1 MSLFTS
7 GVPERRPSP
16 GPWVPVTWTIIVVCS
31 VVAVLQL
38 FDTYDDLTAEFG
50 AHPALVA
57 FDLLPFGMD
66 TPHVALSLVSS
77 LFLHSGVAYGFVAML
92 FLHGFGRSVE
102 RVMGSWRYAIFYL
115 LCGIAGGLVHGLA
128 NAWSSIPLV
137 GASGAVSGVIAA
149 HTLLLPWSD
158 IRSIGRKLAM
168 PAWLCTGV
176 WFAMVAVSGMGG
188 WYGFALLSCLG
199 GAAAG
204 TMLAPLFCRPGTL
217 VLARPLDDPEHA
229 DAYGDGYGVPVKV
242 KVFLALLPVVA
253 LGVWLAGIDSLSDK
267 DTKAIGQESVALA
280 RLYGE
285 GVPLRPD
292 SALELYRQAAKDAP
306 GVAARLGKLLLAGRR
321 VPKDEVEAMK
331 WLGRAAEQ
339 KHADGLELFGMALVK
354 GEGVPRDPQRGVAML
369 QELTLQGYAAGD
381 LQLGL
386 ISEQGIGGAVVNLE
400 SANRYYRLAC
410 ENNGWRAALRPGKEA
425 GCYRWAMLLFGGR
438 GAAKD
443 LDKARQLL
451 EIAAAD
457 RVPEAQNALGLL
469 LSTGD
474 PESLD
479 IAAAPGQDD
488 RRAHELFEQAAKSGN
503 ADAMYNFARLSE
515 QRRNS
520 PKALPREDIR
530 YWYDRSATAGN
541 ARAKAA
547 LEQLK

>member
-1 MSLFTS
+1 MI
-7 GVPERRPSP
+7 VC
-16 GPWVPVTWTIIVVCS
+16 IVV
-31 VVAVLQL
+31 AAGQL
-38 FDTYDDLTAEFG
+38 RDTYDDLTAEFG

-57 FDLLPFGMD
+57 FDLFPFGAD
-66 TPHVALSLVSS
+66 TPQVALSLVSA
-77 LFLHSGVAYGFVAML
+77 LFLHNGIAHALIAML

-102 RVMGSWRYAIFYL
+102 RLMGFWRYTIFYL
-115 LCGIAGGLVHGLA
+115 LCGIAGGLVYCLA
-128 NAWSSIPLV
+128 NAWSSMPLV
-137 GASGAVSGVIAA
+137 GAGGAVSGVIAA

-158 IRSIGRKLAM
+158 IRLIGRRLAL
-168 PAWLCTGV
+168 PAWLYAGV
-176 WFAMVAVSGMGG
+176 WFALVAVSGMGG

-204 TMLAPLFCRPGTL
+204 TMLAPLFCRPGTR
-217 VLARPLDDPEHA
+217 VLAGPLDELEHA
-229 DAYGDGYGVPVKV
+229 DAYGDGYRVPPKV
-242 KVFLALLPVVA
+242 KLFLALVPVIA
-253 LGVWLAGIDSLSDK
+253 LGAWLAGVDSLSDK

-280 RLYGE
+280 RLYGD
-285 GVPLRPD
+285 GVPPRPE
-292 SALELYRQAAKDAP
+292 SALGLYRQAAENAP

-321 VPKDEVEAMK
+321 VPRDEVEAMK
-331 WLGRAAEQ
+331 WLGRAADQ

-354 GEGVPRDPQRGVAML
+354 GEGVARDPQRGVAML

-410 ENNGWRAALRPGKEA
+410 ENNGWRAALRRGKEV
-425 GCYRWAMLLFGGR
+425 GCYRWAMLLSGGR
-438 GAAKD
+438 GTAKD
-443 LDKARQLL
+443 VDKARQLL
-451 EIAAAD
+451 EIAAAE
-457 RVPEAQNALGLL
+457 RLPEAQNALGLL

-479 IAAAPGQDD
+479 IAETPGPDD
-488 RRAHELFEQAAKSGN
+488 RRAHDLFEQAAKSGN

-520 PKALPREDIR
+520 AKALPREDIR
-530 YWYDRSATAGN
+530 YWYDRSAAAGN